1 MNKQNELLIPQG
13 NDFFAEIELTD
24 ENGEPY
30 LIDEGDKIIFGVKA
44 DTGNDDE
51 FIFKKELTAADEI
64 NGKYPFTL
72 DAESM
77 DIQTGRYNY
86 GVSVYTK
93 DGKLLSAVSCCDFN
107 VTRAV
112 VRKGSV
118 GYDH

>member
-1 MNKQNELLIPQG
+1 MNKQNELLVPQG

-30 LIDEGDKIIFGVKA
+30 FIGEGDKIIFGVKA

-64 NGKYPFTL
+64 NGKYPFTF

-77 DIQTGRYNY
+77 DISAGRYYY
-86 GVSVYTK
+86 GVSVKTK
-93 DGKLLSAVSCCDFN
+93 DGKLLCAVSSREFN
-107 VTRAV
+107 IDKAI
-112 VRKGSV
+112 VRKGNIDND
-118 GYDH
+118 Y